1 MGLFDFLSKTP
12 LDDDLDD
19 AASPSDAAPPAPQR
33 AEPEPEPAP
42 VQPATPAPAPAK
54 VQAKPAPTNTPE
66 PQASDMPDFGIQK
79 AIELMRDLPQQNV
92 ELVVQVVKKTLESM
106 QVDVATIIDDAKSR
120 QAKIQGRIKGLE
132 EEIAEFKEEIAAR
145 EEEITALKSDFAETR
160 QVRERLEMAQK
171 GTIPKADVIA
181 PPTGR
186 GPGAPGT
193 IAPPGG
199 GDPGKPGA

>member
-12 LDDDLDD
+12 SDDEFGDD
-19 AASPSDAAPPAPQR
+19 VQGTDAPSLAPAKPAARELRAASP
-33 AEPEPEPAP
+33 EPAK
-42 VQPATPAPAPAK
+42 APAK
-54 VQAKPAPTNTPE
+54 ATPKPTPKS
-66 PQASDMPDFGIQK
+66 QASDMPDFGIQK

-106 QVDVATIIDDAKSR
+106 EVDVATIIDDAKSK

-171 GTIPKADVIA
+171 GISPKSDVVA

-186 GPGAPGT
+186 APT
-193 IAPPGG
+193 SVAPPG
-199 GDPGKPGA
+199 KPSPASDVSKSGN